1 MSVIQAIILGIL
13 QGTTEFIPV
22 SSSGHLV
29 LVPWLFGWGPPGLT
43 YTVAV
48 HFGTMFGVLVYF
60 RKDWLNMLAG
70 GLRTARERKLNP
82 SFKLFLLLVIGTAP
96 AAILGYLFEDFFIRV
111 FESPLVAALMLLVTA
126 GLLLVGEVLGQL
138 RRTMDDLSW
147 LDSLTV
153 GLAQAF
159 AIFPGVSRSGSTL
172 AAGRL
177 RDVKREDAARFSFLL
192 ATPIIMGASVFQLV
206 ELLVNGTDS
215 THWLLLLAGFLS
227 AFLSGYLVIHWLL
240 SFLRTRSTTI
250 FAIYCIAASLA
261 SLSIMAVRG

>member
-1 MSVIQAIILGIL
+1 MTIIEAIVLGIL

-48 HFGTMFGVLVYF
+48 HFGTMLGVLVYF
-60 RKDWLNMLAG
+60 RQDWLGMLEG
-70 GLRTARERKLNP
+70 GLRWTRERRLNP
-82 SFKLFLLLVIGTAP
+82 QFKLLLLLIVGTIP
-96 AAILGYLFEDFFIRV
+96 AALLGYLFEDFFIRV
-111 FESPLVAALMLLVTA
+111 FENPLVAALMLLVTA
-126 GLLLVGEVLGQL
+126 GLLLVSEALGQL
-138 RRTMDDLSW
+138 RRTLDDLTW

-159 AIFPGVSRSGSTL
+159 AIFPGISRSGATL

-192 ATPIIMGASVFQLV
+192 ATPIIMGASLFQLID
-206 ELLVNGTDS
+206 LLVLGTDS
-215 THWLLLLAGFLS
+215 THWLLLIVGFLS
-227 AFLSGYLVIHWLL
+227 SFFSGYLVIHWLL
-240 SFLRTRSTTI
+240 SFLRTRPTTI
-250 FAIYCIAASLA
+250 FALYCVAASLV
-261 SLSIMAVRG
+261 SLTIMAVRG